1 MIKYALWNY
10 KEEDI
15 SIMADLKSNAINLAE
30 HLYDEKILHKNEFD
44 NLENQTFDA
53 IILQLKRELQETYP
67 DTKLKRVMKSVH
79 YSNGFTD
86 EKLKENAFLLDEIE
100 QYLVINK
107 FLSHDAAV
115 AYFNNK
121 ITSKNFVITPPAL
134 VRVMTE
140 SLLFS
145 KGKNQ
150 IH

>member
-1 MIKYALWNY
+1 
-10 KEEDI
+10 
-15 SIMADLKSNAINLAE
+15 
-30 HLYDEKILHKNEFD
+30 
-44 NLENQTFDA
+44 
-53 IILQLKRELQETYP
+53 
-67 DTKLKRVMKSVH
+67 MKSVH